1 MPADPNMKILVVDDM
16 STMRRI
22 VKNIL
27 KQLGFNNLEEAE
39 NGQEA
44 LTKLKADTYGF
55 VVSDWNMPVMMGID
69 MLRAIRADE
78 TLKKIPVL
86 MATAEAQ
93 KENLM
98 EAVQAG
104 VSNYVV
110 KPFTA
115 ETMQKRSTTSSSN
128 RLLTGEGMMAQV
140 RAAAKSQ
147 GAVNED
153 EPVQKAPDTKLYEEL
168 GELARFIDTTM
179 KALSEFSAPVNAS
192 TEQLP
197 QAQTHL
203 LNLKTQTEQGTHRV
217 MLEVEAIQDNHAQI
231 SKMLKEMTQTL
242 QQAKVSPA
250 FIQQMHTLGQT
261 LGHDDKRLLD
271 IMTALSFQDLV
282 AQSVNKL
289 VTILDE
295 VEHKLLQL
303 VVVFGPYQKQAAKT
317 DQGKA
322 SEMLKQLE
330 ATKNTS
336 MDQDL
341 ADEILKQFG
350 FN

>member
-86 MATAEAQ
+86 MVTAEAQ

-98 EAVQAG
+98 EAVQDG

-115 ETMQKRSTTSSSN
+115 ETMQEK
-128 RLLTGEGMMAQV
+128 
-140 RAAAKSQ
+140 
-147 GAVNED
+147 
-153 EPVQKAPDTKLYEEL
+153 
-168 GELARFIDTTM
+168 I
-179 KALSEFSAPVNAS
+179 
-192 TEQLP
+192 
-197 QAQTHL
+197 
-203 LNLKTQTEQGTHRV
+203 
-217 MLEVEAIQDNHAQI
+217 
-231 SKMLKEMTQTL
+231 
-242 QQAKVSPA
+242 
-250 FIQQMHTLGQT
+250 
-261 LGHDDKRLLD
+261 
-271 IMTALSFQDLV
+271 
-282 AQSVNKL
+282 NK
-289 VTILDE
+289 IF
-295 VEHKLLQL
+295 K
-303 VVVFGPYQKQAAKT
+303 
-317 DQGKA
+317 
-322 SEMLKQLE
+322 
-330 ATKNTS
+330 
-336 MDQDL
+336 
-341 ADEILKQFG
+341 
-350 FN
+350 